1 MTVPIPQRPYQ
12 QLHRRRPSQMKVE
25 RGKTC
30 ETDETYADH
39 RVQVV
44 KKLGPHIGARALADA
59 EERRAGQ

>member
-1 MTVPIPQRPYQ
+1 
-12 QLHRRRPSQMKVE
+12 MKVE